1 MTLCSVDVS
10 QGGGWLLHSAYFLD
24 VLFEEGASR
33 EMEIEAEVVK
43 DHTSVGVKEQS
54 AGAV

>member
-1 MTLCSVDVS
+1 VDVS